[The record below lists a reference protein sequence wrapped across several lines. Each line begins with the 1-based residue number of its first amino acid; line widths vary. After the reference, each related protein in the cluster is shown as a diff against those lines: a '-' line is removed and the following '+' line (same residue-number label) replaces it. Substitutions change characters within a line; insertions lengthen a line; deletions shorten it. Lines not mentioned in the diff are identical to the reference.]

1 MASSNEAT
9 PIVSTNSRPP
19 TLTQL
24 LGDCAPSSWFL
35 PPPHHDR
42 ACHST
47 ASRVQ
52 ADAGTTAYDCVA
64 RLGGLNWGSP
74 ASPGVRV
81 LSSFFDVLE
90 QHPSL
95 LDLFREEL
103 DAISNAPYSEMGRK
117 SEHDVEIS
125 FHRLLFGG
133 LESATAALLN
143 HYAAITE
150 GVGAS
155 SASASTSATRPRYS
169 VRLGEPES
177 ALRTQGDAVVY
188 IQRGV
193 GNIVSS
199 ILIEYK
205 RDDVHH
211 SLAKVRQEGALSHIP
226 ILDHGAPVPLQKLE
240 EEKSKGA
247 DAVATKAIIQCV
259 SSDSRFF
266 LLLSVPFFQIG
277 ELVQHQSTHAATAS
291 DPVASTSAA
300 SASNSAATAYS
311 PAPPLKARYSLILQ
325 ELARWVEPSPTT
337 LSPAAAETLGTDL
350 PRRSLIVSFI
360 ALAFTAVIEVP
371 KPDQAVID
379 KLLDARRQP
388 PNRPRARSNPDS
400 DPNYEPSSR
409 VQKAQKTSAEATGA
423 RSSARLAGQPPRAQ
437 TKDSNQPITPPISVG
452 LQSDPLS
459 DPLTPV
465 TRIFSSP
472 PASTDWSPA
481 TSPLSGSRLP
491 SKSITIVE
499 DREFVIKA
507 SLSNAHWSMMS
518 YTGTSRVELVEID
531 FDIVSSVPSDSP
543 LVSRLPS
550 KPSPASDFIRGL
562 HLSDVVL
569 RWLSENPREEL
580 EDDRIPLQL
589 LDRFEP
595 AADLRLEKEVGTGST
610 AGGWLAH
617 VVRVNRPL
625 CSSAKPEVPLVDHP
639 APNTTYF
646 LKLVPCSYVGSV
658 IRETLFYQHVFPYL
672 PDHLRKHLPQF
683 YGTYRRTNGNG
694 YAMVLENVGKTMN
707 ELDFDGSPG
716 ELWCREIEAAFR
728 ELGIIH
734 NDVSAGNVL
743 VRPNNGPVCFV
754 DWGRSYLK
762 LRV

>member
-9 PIVSTNSRPP
+9 PIISSNSRPP
-19 TLTQL
+19 MLTRL
-24 LGDCAPSSWFL
+24 LATCAPSSWFL
-35 PPPHHDR
+35 PPPHHDGV
-42 ACHST
+42 CHST
-47 ASRVQ
+47 ATRVQ
-52 ADAGTTAYDCVA
+52 AEAGTTAYDCVA
-64 RLGGLNWGSP
+64 RLGGLKCDSP

-81 LSSFFDVLE
+81 LGSFFDILE

-95 LDLFREEL
+95 LDLFREKV
-103 DAISNAPYSEMGRK
+103 DAISNAPYSEMARK
-117 SEHDVEIS
+117 NERNVEIS
-125 FHRLLFGG
+125 FADLFATG
-133 LESATAALLN
+133 LRPATAALLN
-143 HYAAITE
+143 HYAAIIE
-150 GVGAS
+150 AVGAS
-155 SASASTSATRPRYS
+155 SASTSTSATRPRYS
-169 VRLGEPES
+169 VRLDQPES

-188 IQRGV
+188 IQRGA
-193 GNIVSS
+193 GNVVSS
-199 ILIEYK
+199 ISIEYK
-205 RDDVHH
+205 RDNVHH
-211 SLAKVRQEGALSHIP
+211 SLAKVRQKVALSRIP
-226 ILDHGAPVPLQKLE
+226 ALDHGAPVPLQKLE
-240 EEKSKGA
+240 EEESKGA

-259 SSDSRFF
+259 SSESRFF

-300 SASNSAATAYS
+300 SASISAATAYS

-337 LSPAAAETLGTDL
+337 MNPDAAETLGADL

-379 KLLDARRQP
+379 TLLNPQFQP
-388 PNRPRARSNPDS
+388 PNLPRRRSDPDL
-400 DPNYEPSSR
+400 DPNYELSPR
-409 VQKAQKTSAEATGA
+409 VQKASKTSIEATGA
-423 RSSARLAGQPPRAQ
+423 RRSGRLAGQPPRAQ
-437 TKDSNQPITPPISVG
+437 TKDSNRPVTPPISVG
-452 LQSDPLS
+452 LQSDPS
-459 DPLTPV
+459 FDPLTPV

-481 TSPLSGSRLP
+481 TSPLSGSGLP
-491 SKSITIVE
+491 SKSITIVQ
-499 DREFVIKA
+499 DRGFVIKA
-507 SLSNAHWSMMS
+507 SLSSAYWSTMS
-518 YTGTSRVELVEID
+518 YTGTSRVELVEIG

-543 LVSRLPS
+543 LASRLPS

-580 EDDRIPLQL
+580 KDDRIPLEL

-595 AADLRLEKEVGTGST
+595 TADLRLEKEVGSGST
-610 AGGWLAH
+610 AGGWLAK
-617 VVRVNRPL
+617 VVQVNRPL
-625 CSSAKPEVPLVDHP
+625 CSSAKAEAPLFDHP

-646 LKLVPCSYVGSV
+646 LKLVTCRYVGSV
-658 IRETLFYQHVFPYL
+658 IRETLFYQHVL
-672 PDHLRKHLPQF
+672 PHLPEHLRKHIPQ
-683 YGTYRRTNGNG
+683 YHGTYRRTNGNG
-694 YAMVLENVGKTMN
+694 YAMVLENVGKPMN
-707 ELDFDGSPG
+707 EADFYGSPG
-716 ELWCREIEAAFR
+716 ESWEIEAAFR

-734 NDVSAGNVL
+734 NDVRAGNVL
-743 VRPNNGPVCFV
+743 VRPNNGPLCFV

>member
-1 MASSNEAT
+1 MASSNETT
-9 PIVSTNSRPP
+9 PIVSSNSRPP
-19 TLTQL
+19 MLTRL
-24 LGDCAPSSWFL
+24 LATCAPSSWFL
-35 PPPHHDR
+35 PPPHHDGV
-42 ACHST
+42 CHST
-47 ASRVQ
+47 ATRVQ
-52 ADAGTTAYDCVA
+52 AEAGTTAYDCVA
-64 RLGGLNWGSP
+64 RLGGLKWDSP
-74 ASPGVRV
+74 ASPGARV
-81 LSSFFDVLE
+81 LGSFFDILE

-95 LDLFREEL
+95 LDLFREKV
-103 DAISNAPYSEMGRK
+103 DAISNAPYSEMPRM
-117 SEHDVEIS
+117 SEHEVEMS
-125 FHRLLFGG
+125 FLRLLFGG
-133 LESATAALLN
+133 LDSATAALLN

-150 GVGAS
+150 AVGAS

-169 VRLGEPES
+169 VQMREPQR

-188 IQRGV
+188 IQRGA
-193 GNIVSS
+193 GNVVSS
-199 ILIEYK
+199 ISIEYK
-205 RDDVHH
+205 RDNVHH
-211 SLAKVRQEGALSHIP
+211 SLAKVRQKVALSRIP
-226 ILDHGAPVPLQKLE
+226 ALDHGAPVPLQKLE
-240 EEKSKGA
+240 EEESKGA

-259 SSDSRFF
+259 SSKSRFF

-300 SASNSAATAYS
+300 SALISAATAYS
-311 PAPPLKARYSLILQ
+311 PAPPLKARYSLVLQ

-337 LSPAAAETLGTDL
+337 MNPDAAETLGADL

-379 KLLDARRQP
+379 TLLNPQFQP
-388 PNRPRARSNPDS
+388 PNLPRRRSDPDL
-400 DPNYEPSSR
+400 DPNYEPSPR
-409 VQKAQKTSAEATGA
+409 VQKASKTSIEATGA
-423 RSSARLAGQPPRAQ
+423 RRSGRLVGQPPRAQ
-437 TKDSNQPITPPISVG
+437 TKDSNRPVTPPISVG
-452 LQSDPLS
+452 LQSDPSS

-481 TSPLSGSRLP
+481 TSPLSGSGLP
-491 SKSITIVE
+491 SKSITIVQ
-499 DREFVIKA
+499 DRGFVIKA
-507 SLSNAHWSMMS
+507 SLSSAYWSTMS
-518 YTGTSRVELVEID
+518 YTGTSRVELVEIG

-543 LVSRLPS
+543 LASRLPS

-580 EDDRIPLQL
+580 KDDRIPLEL

-595 AADLRLEKEVGTGST
+595 TADLRLEKEVGSGST
-610 AGGWLAH
+610 AGGWLAK
-617 VVRVNRPL
+617 VVQVNRPL
-625 CSSAKPEVPLVDHP
+625 CSSAKAEAPLVDHP

-646 LKLVPCSYVGSV
+646 LKLVTCRYVGSV
-658 IRETLFYQHVFPYL
+658 IRETLFYQHVL
-672 PDHLRKHLPQF
+672 PHLPEHLRKHIPQ
-683 YGTYRRTNGNG
+683 YHGTYRRTNGNG

-707 ELDFDGSPG
+707 ELDFYGSPG
-716 ELWCREIEAAFR
+716 ELWEIEAAFR

-734 NDVSAGNVL
+734 NDVRAGNVL
-743 VRPNNGPVCFV
+743 VRPNNGPLCFV